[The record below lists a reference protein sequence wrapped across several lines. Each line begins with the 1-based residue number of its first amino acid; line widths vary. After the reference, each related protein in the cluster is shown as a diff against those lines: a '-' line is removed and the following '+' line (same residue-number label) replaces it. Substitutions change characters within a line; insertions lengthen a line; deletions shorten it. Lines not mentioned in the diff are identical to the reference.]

1 MNPTRTQILDGAQ
14 IERKIQRIA
23 RQIMEL
29 HHSENELTL
38 IGIAGQGAVMCERLV
53 DVLHG
58 ITSIELHHE
67 TLRMHKDAPLDHPIK
82 YSGEIEGLRG
92 KHVVL
97 VDDVLNSGRTLIYA
111 VKYLLD
117 HAPRT
122 LHTAVLVDRF
132 HRSFPVRAD
141 FCGLTL
147 STTVKEHIE
156 VEFRSDGK
164 SAAYI
169 EAKANSTAR
178 S

>member
-1 MNPTRTQILDGAQ
+1 MNAKRTQILDGAQ

-23 RQIMEL
+23 RQILEL
-29 HHSENELTL
+29 HHAESELIL

-58 ITSIELHHE
+58 ITSLKLHHE
-67 TLRMHKDAPLDHPIK
+67 TLRMHKDAPLEHPFD
-82 YSGEIEGLRG
+82 YSGDRASLRG

-117 HAPRT
+117 HAPAT

-156 VEFRSDGK
+156 VEFHPNGEG
-164 SAAYI
+164 AAYI
-169 EAKANSTAR
+169 EAKTNSTTR